1 MTFLREL
8 LAVILGV
15 FISFFIMFM
24 VLIAVGSMIGS
35 SFGESE
41 KINVKNNTVLVLKL
55 NDIIKDYA
63 PKSSDPFDEIL
74 GFKENLM
81 GLNSIINAIDNA
93 KYDDNILGISIETM
107 GIQAGIAQT
116 QAIRDKLFE
125 FKESGKFIVAYSD
138 YYNQK
143 NYYLSSIADSIYV
156 NPVGDIDFKGLAGEV
171 LFFKDF
177 QDKYGV
183 KMEVI
188 RHGKYKSAVEPFL
201 ANEMSEANRE
211 QTKSFLNSIWNELVD
226 DISVSRDLTRERI
239 NQIADELMARN
250 PDLAI
255 ENGIITNQVYKDE
268 YVEILKDLGEIEEGN
283 TLSAISLKDYI
294 DNGKG
299 RISSTSKNRI
309 AVIYAQGEIRYGK
322 GNEKYIGQELIIKS
336 LKKARESRNV
346 KAIVLRVNSP
356 GGSPLASDLIWREI
370 ELTKK
375 EKPVVVSMGN
385 LAASGGYYIACNADR
400 IYAEPTTI
408 TGSIGVFGAVPNIS
422 VLADRIGINAEQI
435 GTNKQ
440 SVGYSIFEPISED
453 FYRITKEGIERIY
466 TDFVNKVAA
475 GRNMTFTEVDNIA
488 QGRVW
493 TGTQAV
499 ENGLVDEL
507 GSLYDAIDAAAGLV
521 DIDTYKV
528 RNYPDYE
535 KDFKDLFKGP
545 FGSVKE
551 SVLKEEMGKENYLIY
566 KRLKQF
572 SELKGIQIRLP
583 FLLEI
588 K

>member
-1 MTFLREL
+1 M
-8 LAVILGV
+8 
-15 FISFFIMFM
+15 
-24 VLIAVGSMIGS
+24 
-35 SFGESE
+35 
-41 KINVKNNTVLVLKL
+41 
-55 NDIIKDYA
+55 
-63 PKSSDPFDEIL
+63 
-74 GFKENLM
+74 
-81 GLNSIINAIDNA
+81 
-93 KYDDNILGISIETM
+93 
-107 GIQAGIAQT
+107 
-116 QAIRDKLFE
+116 
-125 FKESGKFIVAYSD
+125 
-138 YYNQK
+138 
-143 NYYLSSIADSIYV
+143 
-156 NPVGDIDFKGLAGEV
+156 
-171 LFFKDF
+171 
-177 QDKYGV
+177 
-183 KMEVI
+183 
-188 RHGKYKSAVEPFL
+188 
-201 ANEMSEANRE
+201 
-211 QTKSFLNSIWNELVD
+211 
-226 DISVSRDLTRERI
+226 
-239 NQIADELMARN
+239 
-250 PDLAI
+250 
-255 ENGIITNQVYKDE
+255 
-268 YVEILKDLGEIEEGN
+268 
-283 TLSAISLKDYI
+283 SAISLKDYI
-294 DNGKG
+294 ENGKG
-299 RISSTSKNRI
+299 RISSTAKNRI

-322 GNEKYIGQELIIKS
+322 GNENYIGQELIVKS

-356 GGSPLASDLIWREI
+356 GGSPLASDIIWREI

-422 VLADRIGINAEQI
+422 VFADRIGINAEQI

-440 SVGYSIFEPISED
+440 SVGYSVFEPISED
-453 FYRITKEGIERIY
+453 FYRITKEGIERVY

-475 GRNMTFTEVDNIA
+475 GRNMTFSEVDSIA

-493 TGTQAV
+493 TGTQAL
-499 ENGLVDEL
+499 ENGLIDEL
-507 GSLYDAIDAAAGLV
+507 GSLDDAIDAAAGLA